1 MNKRIERGL
10 SGLGGFEQMRRK
22 IRLDPLNPPN
32 PRSILESL
40 NWSNMR
46 SKPIIAGTVSG
57 LITFVLLA
65 ATSAGVGVVWDEPI
79 YVEATERAARWF
91 GLIFSGQFGQ
101 AFEQYTFGISWGL
114 VHEHPP
120 LFRYV
125 NALGWTLTRDWLPA
139 PLHHR
144 IGSIAV
150 AALTVGI
157 LVGVIW
163 RVRGARTALFAAA
176 ALLSMPR
183 IFFHMHLTV
192 LDFPLAAMWIVG
204 TLVFFNE
211 VSKTPPV
218 GSVAVW
224 RPSLRSAFVIGAWI
238 GLGLLT
244 KINAVLL
251 LPFWGLW
258 LLIYRR
264 SWRMITTFALS
275 LLIGLAVLI
284 AGWPWIWGNPLTGLW
299 NWVQFFRVHF
309 EIRQWFAGQLYVET
323 PWTLPW
329 LILLITTPLLVWLM
343 GLIGALVGRKHAENR
358 RSGVLDEWIGLHL
371 LGLAVVV
378 GYYAFSPTPIHDQ
391 DRLLLPAFVHL
402 AILSGEGFNRL
413 WGWLGA
419 RLDRPLRGA
428 VAQTSLAILLLL
440 PGIVQNVRLHPY
452 QLAYYGEVVGGVR
465 GAARLDMET
474 IYFASTYVHFL
485 PALNQLPANALVW
498 VMPNSWDVLYYYQKV
513 GLLRADLVI
522 LRPPGW
528 GSFYDDQGVPSQQGT
543 LADADFALI
552 ERRQTT
558 FNDELPEHAIQLTW
572 AADAPELD
580 RLSRNGVV
588 LATLHRRPD

>member
-1 MNKRIERGL
+1 
-10 SGLGGFEQMRRK
+10 MRRK

-46 SKPIIAGTVSG
+46 SKPIIAGTISG

-91 GLIFSGQFGQ
+91 GLIFNGQFGQ

-157 LVGVIW
+157 LVSVIW
-163 RVRGARTALFAAA
+163 RVRGARTALFAGA

-204 TLVFFNE
+204 TLVFYHE
-211 VSKTPPV
+211 VSKTPPPV

-251 LPFWGLW
+251 LPFWGC
-258 LLIYRR
+258 
-264 SWRMITTFALS
+264 
-275 LLIGLAVLI
+275 GC
-284 AGWPWIWGNPLTGLW
+284 
-299 NWVQFFRVHF
+299 
-309 EIRQWFAGQLYVET
+309 
-323 PWTLPW
+323 
-329 LILLITTPLLVWLM
+329 
-343 GLIGALVGRKHAENR
+343 
-358 RSGVLDEWIGLHL
+358 
-371 LGLAVVV
+371 
-378 GYYAFSPTPIHDQ
+378 
-391 DRLLLPAFVHL
+391 
-402 AILSGEGFNRL
+402 
-413 WGWLGA
+413 
-419 RLDRPLRGA
+419 
-428 VAQTSLAILLLL
+428 
-440 PGIVQNVRLHPY
+440 
-452 QLAYYGEVVGGVR
+452 
-465 GAARLDMET
+465 
-474 IYFASTYVHFL
+474 
-485 PALNQLPANALVW
+485 
-498 VMPNSWDVLYYYQKV
+498 
-513 GLLRADLVI
+513 
-522 LRPPGW
+522 
-528 GSFYDDQGVPSQQGT
+528 
-543 LADADFALI
+543 
-552 ERRQTT
+552 
-558 FNDELPEHAIQLTW
+558 
-572 AADAPELD
+572 
-580 RLSRNGVV
+580 
-588 LATLHRRPD
+588 